1 MNTSRAVLGVLA
13 GIAAGAAIGVL
24 LAPRKGDRAK
34 ASLLKKEKILQRPL
48 IGESMRNLTTSWMLC
63 IRRPGSTDRK
73 KISSMVNERE

>member
-34 ASLLKKEKILQRPL
+34 ASLLKKGEDIAEAINRRIDEKFDDLLDAVYADRAVR
-48 IGESMRNLTTSWMLC
+48 IG
-63 IRRPGSTDRK
+63 RRSVRW
-73 KISSMVNERE
+73 